1 MWRDEGR
8 KKPIQTVLFTCSSR
22 RIRTFPRLEI
32 ASVQLLS
39 NVFYVLVK
47 LTSHLFKNQSV
58 LFTGFGVKI
67 PTLVSHFS
75 TNSYVLCSAQSE
87 YCFHGTFSRH
97 ILAVDR
103 RKASIWYAGQVRKS
117 HHRTTKKSNDPSDL
131 VPELKK
137 KHFFL
142 SIYRDTDIA
151 FNFSSESSIQREC
164 RSQKINKISFL
175 LKENCLEQA
184 TSQL

>member
-164 RSQKINKISFL
+164 RSQKNK
-175 LKENCLEQA
+175 
-184 TSQL
+184 